1 MSEHSVSKHNGL
13 LLTLLVLILYA
24 VTGLFV
30 YNTYFI
36 PGYKEIQNAR
46 LNVSELQQE
55 IEKYKNE
62 NQKLMLKIKSLKEN
76 DPAAWE
82 DATRKYLGWVKPGEI
97 IIETPENK

>member
-1 MSEHSVSKHNGL
+1 MSEPNGSEQSGI

-30 YNTYFI
+30 YKTYFI
-36 PGYKEIQNAR
+36 PGYMEIQYAR
-46 LNVSELQQE
+46 LKVSELQQE
-55 IEKYKNE
+55 IEKYKSE
-62 NQKLMLKIKSLKEN
+62 NKQLMLKIKALKDN

-97 IIETPENK
+97 IIETQE